1 MLRSKVC
8 SPCFS
13 HPVSLAFSVCCS
25 VSTYFLSGICS
36 ICHMTMYHV
45 RTYVDL
51 QRLRRELAMT
61 SSSHSD
67 FLQFV
72 CMNVSRSISAGQLLP
87 TSIPFWSFL
96 CKARSYL
103 SDLSQILDPHL
114 LVLLLADTLAA
125 GVGKAR
131 RSRKS
136 PVVPVVPVVSK
147 DLGLGF
153 KIRSQPFSPQRTRGT
168 QKSGVRTK

>member
-61 SSSHSD
+61 FLVAFRLSAVCLNECIEIDFCGTASSD
-67 FLQFV
+67 F
-72 CMNVSRSISAGQLLP
+72 
-87 TSIPFWSFL
+87 
-96 CKARSYL
+96 
-103 SDLSQILDPHL
+103 DPV
-114 LVLLLADTLAA
+114 LVLLMQGAQLPERSLPDSGPTFAGLAP
-125 GVGKAR
+125 GRHPGC

-136 PVVPVVPVVSK
+136 PEE
-147 DLGLGF
+147 
-153 KIRSQPFSPQRTRGT
+153 
-168 QKSGVRTK
+168 